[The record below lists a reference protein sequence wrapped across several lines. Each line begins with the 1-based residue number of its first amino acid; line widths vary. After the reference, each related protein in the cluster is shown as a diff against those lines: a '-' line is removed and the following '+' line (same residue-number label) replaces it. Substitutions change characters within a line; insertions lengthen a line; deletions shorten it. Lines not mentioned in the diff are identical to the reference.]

1 MKARLDLIAKFI
13 REFHKKFVET
23 HHEELGDMAE
33 IEASHLSEE
42 HLQHFTTLYTEKIMG
57 DERDEP
63 ASANDDEDD
72 SQEDFDNEDDGS
84 PYVPRDPDCYQGE
97 RL

>member
-1 MKARLDLIAKFI
+1 M
-13 REFHKKFVET
+13 ET
-23 HHEELGDMAE
+23 PHEELGDIAE
-33 IEASHLSEE
+33 IEASEE
-42 HLQHFTTLYTEKIMG
+42 HLQHFTTLYTEKITG